1 MIVRNE
7 YKGDL
12 ALGKRIKTTAV
23 ASLDTITEASQT
35 IADTV
40 TTVRSVIELVHGSL
54 QPAIMEQR
62 IEYAKTAHQGIMDLV
77 SMGMSKEDAH
87 AFLQIP
93 YTPMSAKASNKPESK
108 SAIAA
113 AAANANNAQA

>member
-1 MIVRNE
+1 MIIRNE

-35 IADTV
+35 IADVV
-40 TTVRSVIELVHGSL
+40 TTARSIVELVHDSL

-62 IEYAKTAHQGIMDLV
+62 IEYAKTANQGVLDLV
-77 SMGMSKEDAH
+77 AAGMSKEDACTY
-87 AFLQIP
+87 LQVSFTSPVSRSSIAK
-93 YTPMSAKASNKPESK
+93 SAKE
-108 SAIAA
+108 
-113 AAANANNAQA
+113 NAVA

>member
-1 MIVRNE
+1 MVVRNE

-35 IADTV
+35 IADMV
-40 TTVRSVIELVHGSL
+40 TTARSIVELVHGSL

-62 IEYAKTAHQGIMDLV
+62 IEYAKTANQGVIDLV
-77 SMGMSKEDAH
+77 AAGMNREDAC
-87 AFLQIP
+87 AYLQVSFG
-93 YTPMSAKASNKPESK
+93 TPPSKSSIANAAKA
-108 SAIAA
+108 AQ
-113 AAANANNAQA
+113 ANA

>member
-35 IADTV
+35 LADAV
-40 TTVRSVIELVHGSL
+40 TTVRSVVELVHGSL

-62 IEYAKTAHQGIMDLV
+62 IEYAKTANQGIIDLV
-77 SMGMSKEDAH
+77 SAGMTKEDAC
-87 AFLQIP
+87 AYLQVSF
-93 YTPMSAKASNKPESK
+93 SAHVSRS
-108 SAIAA
+108 SIAKTA
-113 AAANANNAQA
+113 KENAVA

>member
-35 IADTV
+35 LADTM
-40 TTVRSVIELVHGSL
+40 TTVRSVVELIHGSL

-62 IEYAKTAHQGIMDLV
+62 IELASVANKGIKDLV
-77 SMGMSKEDAH
+77 AAGMSKENACNY
-87 AFLQIP
+87 LQVP
-93 YTPMSAKASNKPESK
+93 FEATK
-108 SAIAA
+108 STI
-113 AAANANNAQA
+113 ANASKNASA

>member
-1 MIVRNE
+1 MIIRNE

-35 IADTV
+35 LADAV
-40 TTVRSVIELVHGSL
+40 TTARSVVELIHGSL

-62 IEYAKTAHQGIMDLV
+62 IEYARTATQGVLDLV
-77 SMGMSKEDAH
+77 SAGMNREDAC
-87 AFLQIP
+87 AYLQVSF
-93 YTPMSAKASNKPESK
+93 SAPASRSSIAK
-108 SAIAA
+108 SA
-113 AAANANNAQA
+113 QASA

>member
-1 MIVRNE
+1 MVVRNE

-35 IADTV
+35 IADVV
-40 TTVRSVIELVHGSL
+40 TTTRSVVELVHGAL

-62 IEYAKTAHQGIMDLV
+62 IEYVKTAHQGVLDLV
-77 SMGMSKEDAH
+77 AAGMSKEDACTY
-87 AFLQIP
+87 LQVSFTSPVSRSSIAK
-93 YTPMSAKASNKPESK
+93 SAKE
-108 SAIAA
+108 
-113 AAANANNAQA
+113 NAVA

>member
-1 MIVRNE
+1 MVVRNE

-35 IADTV
+35 IADAV
-40 TTVRSVIELVHGSL
+40 TTARSVVELIHGSL

-62 IEYAKTAHQGIMDLV
+62 IEYVKTAHQGVVDLV
-77 SMGMSKEDAH
+77 AAGMSKEDAC
-87 AFLQIP
+87 AYLQVSFTSP
-93 YTPMSAKASNKPESK
+93 TSASK

-113 AAANANNAQA
+113 AAKAAEKAA